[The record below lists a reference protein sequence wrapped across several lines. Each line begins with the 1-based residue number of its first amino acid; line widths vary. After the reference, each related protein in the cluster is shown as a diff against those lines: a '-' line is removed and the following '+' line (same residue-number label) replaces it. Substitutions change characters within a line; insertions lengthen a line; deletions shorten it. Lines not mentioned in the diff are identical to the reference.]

1 MLMIVCTM
9 CGYVAATLHFTA
21 SLALLPGRRYLMI
34 AAISVLVPSLAY
46 LIVGLG
52 FGTYSGTI
60 LSFIGVGALYTF
72 VIGPFERDRE
82 HSVVTGAVAP

>member
-21 SLALLPGRRYLMI
+21 ALALLPGRRYLMI

>member
-1 MLMIVCTM
+1 MFMIVCTI
-9 CGYVAATLHFTA
+9 CGYLAATLLFTVA
-21 SLALLPGRRYLMI
+21 PALLPGRRYLMI

-52 FGTYSGTI
+52 FGTYSRTI